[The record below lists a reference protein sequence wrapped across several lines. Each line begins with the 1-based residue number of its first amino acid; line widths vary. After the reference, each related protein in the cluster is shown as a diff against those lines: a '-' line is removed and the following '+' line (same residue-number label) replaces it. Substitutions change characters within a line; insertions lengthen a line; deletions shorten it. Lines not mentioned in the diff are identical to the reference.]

1 VQENVVL
8 ITGANSGIGK
18 ETTRALAH
26 QGATLVMACR
36 NLAKAEPVRQAIQEE
51 SGNSQIEVLSL
62 DLASLA
68 SIREFAGQFS
78 EKYQQLHV
86 LLNNAGTF
94 SMTRQ
99 ETLDGFELTMGVNH
113 LGTFLLTRLLLPLL
127 QSTPESRIVNVSSN
141 VHYQG
146 AIDLD
151 DLQLERKKYR
161 GMNAYANSK
170 LANVCF
176 TLDLAAQ
183 LQDTGVT
190 VNALHPGFVATNIW
204 QLWPE
209 ERWYHRLLIKI
220 ISRTAIS
227 AQEGALTSIYLATS
241 DEVRGVTGQ
250 YFDKNRP
257 RAVSPKCDDRQ
268 MRRALW
274 QLSEEL
280 VGWGG

>member
-1 VQENVVL
+1 VQDKVVL

-18 ETTRALAH
+18 ETTRALARR
-26 QGATLVMACR
+26 GARLVMACR

-51 SGNSQIEVLSL
+51 SGNSQIELMAL

-68 SIREFAGQFS
+68 SIRGFTGQFS

-94 SMTRQ
+94 SMSRQ

-113 LGTFLLTRLLLPLL
+113 LGTFLLTHLLLPEL
-127 QSTPESRIVNVSSN
+127 QRTPDSRIVNVSSN
-141 VHYQG
+141 VYYRG
-146 AIDLD
+146 EIDLD
-151 DLQLERKKYR
+151 DLQLERRKYR

-183 LQDTGVT
+183 LQDLGVT
-190 VNALHPGFVATNIW
+190 VNALHPGHVATNIW
-204 QLWPE
+204 RLWPE
-209 ERWYHRLLIKI
+209 ERWYQTLLIKI
-220 ISRTAIS
+220 MNRTAIS
-227 AQEGALTSIYLATS
+227 AQEGAQTSIYLASS

-250 YFDKNRP
+250 YFDRGQIK
-257 RAVSPKCDDRQ
+257 AVSPKCDDRH
-268 MRRALW
+268 MRRGLW
-274 QLSEEL
+274 KLSEEL
-280 VGWGG
+280 VGLS

>member
-1 VQENVVL
+1 MQDQVVL

-26 QGATLVMACR
+26 QGARLVMACR

-51 SGNSQIEVLSL
+51 SGNSHIEVMPL
-62 DLASLA
+62 DLASMA
-68 SIREFAGQFS
+68 SIREFAGHFTEQ
-78 EKYQQLHV
+78 YQQLHV

-94 SMTRQ
+94 SMARQ

-113 LGTFLLTRLLLPLL
+113 LGTFLLTHLLLPVV
-127 QSTPESRIVNVSSN
+127 QGTPDSRIINVSSN
-141 VHYQG
+141 IHYQG
-146 AIDLD
+146 KIDLD
-151 DLQLERKKYR
+151 DLQLDRKRYR

-183 LQDTGVT
+183 LEDTGIT
-190 VNALHPGFVATNIW
+190 VNAVHPGHVATNIW
-204 QLWPE
+204 RIWPE
-209 ERWYHRLLIKI
+209 ERWYQTLLIKI
-220 ISRTAIS
+220 MNRAAIS
-227 AQEGALTSIYLATS
+227 AQEGAQPSIYLATS

-250 YFDKNRP
+250 YFDKQQP
-257 RAVSPKCDDRQ
+257 KAVSPKCDDLH

-280 VGWGG
+280 VGLS